1 MATNNMK
8 LIKEAIQETT
18 ETYVDQYMKN
28 ATFVKTEI
36 GVVIGKGS
44 HKGNKITIKQ
54 DKMGIQKNPI
64 YDDIMSVGNIIFDD
78 GCVVYVFIPNG
89 QYNNMF
95 ILGQLDDTPAN
106 IKGGTIRIGTPNAK
120 GEYPYTVLSDGS
132 LKIGTPNANGEYPYN
147 VSPDGGLDIGHGS
160 YKVSPNGGLDIGYGK
175 FTVSPTGSVHFSGEI
190 KGARFVTEGSD
201 AYAVIDK
208 GVIQTYS
215 TNGHKGVQLYGTS
228 LTFYDYDTSGK
239 EAGTITQAYSENY
252 HVLGIYSSNN
262 NPILMGFRNGESGS
276 YTPMLSINH
285 HGNKQTMMYS
295 SRDGGQTFWGG
306 VAMTDT
312 PIAGGDGHHIIRAG
326 WSGSKLYFFV
336 EDYNATNDISDKRQ
350 KHDITKLND
359 KIINAV
365 GSCEWKQFK
374 LNRDKKLRANK
385 QQQLPIGFG
394 IIAQDLEQAL
404 KDQGV
409 SEECILKMTPK
420 IQMKTS
426 DNTLYLGV
434 DYTQFLIARVA
445 YDEKLIKSQND
456 KITDLENRLISL
468 EEKIN
473 NK

>member
-1 MATNNMK
+1 MVTNNMK

-54 DKMGIQKNPI
+54 DKMGTQKNPI

-106 IKGGTIRIGTPNAK
+106 IKGGTIKIGTPNAS

-132 LKIGTPNANGEYPYN
+132 
-147 VSPDGGLDIGHGS
+147 
-160 YKVSPNGGLDIGYGK
+160 LDIGYGK

-190 KGARFVTEGSD
+190 KGARFVTEGSS
-201 AYAVIDK
+201 AYTVIDK
-208 GVIQTYS
+208 GVIQTY
-215 TNGHKGVQLYGTS
+215 TPNGYKGVRLYGND
-228 LTFYDYDTSGK
+228 LTFYDYDVSGR
-239 EAGTITQAYSENY
+239 EVGRITQAYSENY

-312 PIAGGDGHHIIRAG
+312 GVSGGDGHHIIRAG
-326 WSGSKLYFFV
+326 WNGSKLFFYV

-456 KITDLENRLISL
+456 KITDLENRLVSL

>member
-36 GVVIGKGS
+36 GVVVGKGS

-54 DKMGIQKNPI
+54 DKMGVQKNPI

-132 LKIGTPNANGEYPYN
+132 L
-147 VSPDGGLDIGHGS
+147 
-160 YKVSPNGGLDIGYGK
+160 DIGYGS
-175 FTVSPTGSVHFSGEI
+175 FTVSPTGNVHFSGEI
-190 KGARFVTEGSD
+190 KGARFVTEGSS
-201 AYAVIDK
+201 AYTVIDK
-208 GVIQTYS
+208 GTIQTYTPS
-215 TNGHKGVQLYGTS
+215 GYKGIRLYGKEM
-228 LTFYDYDTSGK
+228 TFYDYDTSGK
-239 EAGTITQAYSENY
+239 EVGAITQMYSGNY
-252 HVLGIYSSNN
+252 HILGIESSNDC
-262 NPILMGFRNGESGS
+262 PILIGTRNGESGS
-276 YTPMLSINH
+276 YSTMISINYR
-285 HGNKQTMMYS
+285 GNKQTMIYS
-295 SRDGGQTFWGG
+295 SKDGGQTFLGG

-312 PIAGGDGHHIIRAG
+312 GVAGGDGNHIIQAG
-326 WSGSKLYFFV
+326 WNGSNLFFYV
-336 EDYNATNDISDKRQ
+336 DSVGVTSSISDKRQ

-420 IQMKTS
+420 VQMKTS

-473 NK
+473 KK

>member
-106 IKGGTIRIGTPNAK
+106 IKGGTIKIGTPNAK

-132 LKIGTPNANGEYPYN
+132 L
-147 VSPDGGLDIGHGS
+147 
-160 YKVSPNGGLDIGYGK
+160 DIGYGK
-175 FTVSPTGSVHFSGEI
+175 FTVSPTGNVHFSGEI

-201 AYAVIDK
+201 AYTVIDK
-208 GVIQTYS
+208 GIIQTYN
-215 TNGHKGVQLYGTS
+215 TNGHKGLQLYGNS
-228 LTFYDYDTSGK
+228 LKLYDYDASGK
-239 EAGTITQAYSENY
+239 EVGAISEAYGENY
-252 HVLGIYSSNN
+252 HVFGIYSSNN
-262 NPILMGFRNGESGS
+262 NPILIGCRNGESGN
-276 YTPMLSINH
+276 YTTMLSINH
-285 HGNKQTMMYS
+285 HGNKQTMIYS
-295 SRDGGQTFWGG
+295 SKDGGQTFLGG

-312 PIAGGDGHHIIRAG
+312 GVAGGDGNHIIQAG
-326 WSGSKLYFFV
+326 WNGSNLFFYV
-336 EDYNATNDISDKRQ
+336 DGVGVTSSISDKRQ

>member
-36 GVVIGKGS
+36 GVVVGKGS

-64 YDDIMSVGNIIFDD
+64 YDDIMSVGNIIFED

-106 IKGGTIRIGTPNAK
+106 IKGGTI
-120 GEYPYTVLSDGS
+120 
-132 LKIGTPNANGEYPYN
+132 KIGTPNANGEYPYT
-147 VSPDGGLDIGHGS
+147 VLSDGS
-160 YKVSPNGGLDIGYGK
+160 LDIGYGK
-175 FTVSPTGSVHFSGEI
+175 FTVSPTGNVHFSGEI

-208 GVIQTYS
+208 GVIQTY
-215 TNGHKGVQLYGTS
+215 TPKGYKGIMLYGKAVK
-228 LTFYDYDTSGK
+228 FYDYDVSGK
-239 EAGTITQAYSENY
+239 EVGTITQVHSGNY
-252 HVLGIYSSNN
+252 HYLGIFSSNN
-262 NPILMGFRNGESGS
+262 YPISIGSRNGESGS
-276 YTPMLSINH
+276 YNEMLSINH
-285 HGNKQTMMYS
+285 SGNKQTMIYS
-295 SRDGGQTFWGG
+295 SKDGGQTFLGG

-312 PIAGGDGHHIIRAG
+312 SVAGGDGNHIIQAG
-326 WSGSKLYFFV
+326 WNGSHLFFYV
-336 EDYNATNDISDKRQ
+336 DGVGVTSDISDKRQ

-445 YDEKLIKSQND
+445 YDEKLIKAQND

>member
-106 IKGGTIRIGTPNAK
+106 IKGGTIRIGTPNAN

-132 LKIGTPNANGEYPYN
+132 
-147 VSPDGGLDIGHGS
+147 
-160 YKVSPNGGLDIGYGK
+160 LDIGYGK
-175 FTVSPTGSVHFSGEI
+175 FTVSPTGNVHFSGEI
-190 KGARFVTEGSD
+190 KGARFVTESSD
-201 AYAVIDK
+201 AYTVIDK
-208 GVIQTYS
+208 GVIQTYNTS
-215 TNGHKGVQLYGTS
+215 GYKGIQLYGNT
-228 LTFYDYDTSGK
+228 LTFYDYNNTGEK
-239 EAGTITQAYSENY
+239 IGTISQTDLANHNIRKLSICSENNREVSIGY
-252 HVLGIYSSNN
+252 REKNGYGNSLINVNKNGSHRVWIGASL
-262 NPILMGFRNGESGS
+262 GES
-276 YTPMLSINH
+276 
-285 HGNKQTMMYS
+285 
-295 SRDGGQTFWGG
+295 TFVEGIP
-306 VAMTDT
+306 VTDT
-312 PIAGGDGHHIIRAG
+312 MAAGDGNHVIQAG
-326 WSGSKLYFFV
+326 WSGSQLFFYV
-336 EDYNATNDISDKRQ
+336 DTVNVTKNISDKRQ

>member
-106 IKGGTIRIGTPNAK
+106 IKGGTIRIGTPNAN

-132 LKIGTPNANGEYPYN
+132 
-147 VSPDGGLDIGHGS
+147 
-160 YKVSPNGGLDIGYGK
+160 LDIGYGK
-175 FTVSPTGSVHFSGEI
+175 FTVSPTGNVHFSGEI

-201 AYAVIDK
+201 AYTVIDK
-208 GVIQTYS
+208 GVIQTYNTS
-215 TNGHKGVQLYGTS
+215 GYKGIELYGQRMILYDYNTNG
-228 LTFYDYDTSGK
+228 K
-239 EAGTITQAYSENY
+239 EVGRIMQSYKVNTNQHIF
-252 HVLGIYSSNN
+252 GIYSSNN
-262 NPILMGFRNGESGS
+262 CSISIGCRNDESDWFS
-276 YTPMLSINH
+276 PMLSINNN
-285 HGNKQTMMYS
+285 GNKQTMIYS
-295 SRDGGQTFWGG
+295 SKDGGQTFFGG

-312 PIAGGDGHHIIRAG
+312 AVAGGDGHHIIQAG
-326 WSGSKLYFFV
+326 WNGSNLFFYV
-336 EDYNATNDISDKRQ
+336 DSVGVTSSISDKRQ

-473 NK
+473 KK

>member
-1 MATNNMK
+1 MVTNNMK

-54 DKMGIQKNPI
+54 DKMGVQKNPI

-132 LKIGTPNANGEYPYN
+132 LKIGTPNANGEYPYK
-147 VSPDGGLDIGHGS
+147 VSPD
-160 YKVSPNGGLDIGYGK
+160 GGLDIGYGK

-190 KGARFVTEGSD
+190 KGARFVTEGSS
-201 AYAVIDK
+201 AYTVIDK
-208 GVIQTYS
+208 GVIQTYNTS
-215 TNGHKGVQLYGTS
+215 GYKGIQLYGNT
-228 LTFYDYDTSGK
+228 LTFYDYNNTGEK
-239 EAGTITQAYSENY
+239 IGTISQTDLANHSIRKLSICSENNREVSIGY
-252 HVLGIYSSNN
+252 RKENGYGNSLINVNKNGSHKVWIGA
-262 NPILMGFRNGESGS
+262 PIGES
-276 YTPMLSINH
+276 
-285 HGNKQTMMYS
+285 
-295 SRDGGQTFWGG
+295 TFVEGIP
-306 VAMTDT
+306 VTDT
-312 PIAGGDGHHIIRAG
+312 MAAGDGNHVIQAG
-326 WSGSKLYFFV
+326 WSGSQLFFYV
-336 EDYNATNDISDKRQ
+336 DTVNVTNNISDKRQ
-350 KHDITKLND
+350 KNDITKLND

-374 LNRDKKLRANK
+374 LNRDKKIRANK

>member
-36 GVVIGKGS
+36 GVVVGKGS

-106 IKGGTIRIGTPNAK
+106 IKGGTIRIGTPNAN

-132 LKIGTPNANGEYPYN
+132 
-147 VSPDGGLDIGHGS
+147 
-160 YKVSPNGGLDIGYGK
+160 LDIGYGK
-175 FTVSPTGSVHFSGEI
+175 FTVSPTGNVHFSGEI
-190 KGARFVTEGSD
+190 KGARFVTEGSS
-201 AYAVIDK
+201 AYTVIDK
-208 GVIQTYS
+208 GTIQTYNTS
-215 TNGHKGVQLYGTS
+215 GYKGIQLYGNKI
-228 LTFYDYDTSGK
+228 TFYDYTSAG
-239 EAGTITQAYSENY
+239 EEIGTITQSDLVN
-252 HVLGIYSSNN
+252 HNIKKLSIYSAKNKEVSIGYIKEDGYRGELICVNKKGDHKVWIYAN
-262 NPILMGFRNGESGS
+262 MGTSIL
-276 YTPMLSINH
+276 
-285 HGNKQTMMYS
+285 
-295 SRDGGQTFWGG
+295 GGIP
-306 VAMTDT
+306 VTDT
-312 PIAGGDGHHIIRAG
+312 MAAGGGNHVIQAG
-326 WSGSKLYFFV
+326 WSGSQLFFYV
-336 EDYNATNDISDKRQ
+336 DTINVTKNISDKRQ

-374 LNRDKKLRANK
+374 LNRDKKLRANR

-420 IQMKTS
+420 IRMTNSDSTS
-426 DNTLYLGV
+426 YLGV

-445 YDEKLIKSQND
+445 YDEKLIKAQND

>member
-36 GVVIGKGS
+36 GVVVGKGS

-54 DKMGIQKNPI
+54 DKMGVQKNPI

-106 IKGGTIRIGTPNAK
+106 IKGGTIKIGTPNAN

-132 LKIGTPNANGEYPYN
+132 LNIGNGSFT
-147 VSPDGGLDIGHGS
+147 VA
-160 YKVSPNGGLDIGYGK
+160 PNGGLDIGYGN

-190 KGARFVTEGSD
+190 TGTRFVTEGSS
-201 AYAVIDK
+201 AYTVIDK
-208 GVIQTYS
+208 GTIQTYTPS
-215 TNGHKGVQLYGTS
+215 GYKGVMLYGTQIK
-228 LTFYDYDTSGK
+228 FYDYDVSGK
-239 EAGTITQAYSENY
+239 EVGTITQAYSENY

-285 HGNKQTMMYS
+285 NGNKQTMMYS

-312 PIAGGDGHHIIRAG
+312 PIEGGDGHHIIRAG
-326 WSGSKLYFFV
+326 WGGSKLFFFV

-385 QQQLPIGFG
+385 QHQLPIGFG

-445 YDEKLIKSQND
+445 YDEKLIKAQND

-473 NK
+473 KK

>member
-36 GVVIGKGS
+36 GVVVGKGS

-78 GCVVYVFIPNG
+78 GCVVYIFIPNG

-106 IKGGTIRIGTPNAK
+106 IKGGTI
-120 GEYPYTVLSDGS
+120 
-132 LKIGTPNANGEYPYN
+132 KIGTPNANGEYPYT
-147 VSPDGGLDIGHGS
+147 VLSDGS
-160 YKVSPNGGLDIGYGK
+160 LDIGYGK
-175 FTVSPTGSVHFSGEI
+175 FTVSPTGNVHFSGEI

-208 GVIQTYS
+208 GVIQTYNTS
-215 TNGHKGVQLYGTS
+215 GYKGIQLYGNT
-228 LTFYDYDTSGK
+228 LTFYDYNNTGEK
-239 EAGTITQAYSENY
+239 IGTISQTDLANHNIRKLAIYSESNKEVSIGY
-252 HVLGIYSSNN
+252 IQENGYGDELICVNKNGSHKVWIYANMGTGILGGI
-262 NPILMGFRNGESGS
+262 P
-276 YTPMLSINH
+276 
-285 HGNKQTMMYS
+285 
-295 SRDGGQTFWGG
+295 
-306 VAMTDT
+306 VTDT
-312 PIAGGDGHHIIRAG
+312 MAAGGGNHVIQAG
-326 WSGSKLYFFV
+326 WSGSQLFFYV
-336 EDYNATNDISDKRQ
+336 DAVNVTKNISDKRQ
-350 KHDITKLND
+350 KNDITKLND

-420 IQMKTS
+420 IRMTNSDSTS
-426 DNTLYLGV
+426 YLGV

-445 YDEKLIKSQND
+445 YDEKLIKAQND

>member
-106 IKGGTIRIGTPNAK
+106 IKGGTIKIGTPNAN

-132 LKIGTPNANGEYPYN
+132 LN
-147 VSPDGGLDIGHGS
+147 
-160 YKVSPNGGLDIGYGK
+160 IGYGS

-190 KGARFVTEGSD
+190 TGTRFVTEGSD
-201 AYAVIDK
+201 AYTVIDK
-208 GVIQTYS
+208 GTIQTYTPS
-215 TNGHKGVQLYGTS
+215 GYKGIRLYGND
-228 LTFYDYDTSGK
+228 LTFYDYDVSGK
-239 EAGTITQAYSENY
+239 EVGRITQAYSENY

>member
-18 ETYVDQYMKN
+18 GTYVDQYMKN

-132 LKIGTPNANGEYPYN
+132 LN
-147 VSPDGGLDIGHGS
+147 
-160 YKVSPNGGLDIGYGK
+160 IGYGS

-190 KGARFVTEGSD
+190 KGARFVTEGSS
-201 AYAVIDK
+201 AYTVIDK
-208 GVIQTYS
+208 GVIQTYNTS
-215 TNGHKGVQLYGTS
+215 GYKGIQLYGNT
-228 LTFYDYDTSGK
+228 LTFYDYNNTGEK
-239 EAGTITQAYSENY
+239 IGTISQTDLANHNIRKLAIYSE
-252 HVLGIYSSNN
+252 SNKEVSIGYIQEN
-262 NPILMGFRNGESGS
+262 GYGNSLINVNKIGSHKVWIGAPIGES
-276 YTPMLSINH
+276 
-285 HGNKQTMMYS
+285 
-295 SRDGGQTFWGG
+295 TFVEGIP
-306 VAMTDT
+306 VTDT
-312 PIAGGDGHHIIRAG
+312 MAAGDGNHVIQAG
-326 WSGSKLYFFV
+326 WSGSQLFFYV
-336 EDYNATNDISDKRQ
+336 DTVNVTNNISDKRQ

-420 IQMKTS
+420 IRMTNSDSTS
-426 DNTLYLGV
+426 YLGV

-473 NK
+473 KK

>member
-36 GVVIGKGS
+36 GVVVGKGS

-147 VSPDGGLDIGHGS
+147 VSPDGSLDIGHGS
-160 YKVSPNGGLDIGYGK
+160 YKVSPDGGLDIGYGK
-175 FTVSPTGSVHFSGEI
+175 FTVSPTGNVHFSGEI

-201 AYAVIDK
+201 AYTVIDK
-208 GVIQTYS
+208 GSIQTYTPS
-215 TNGHKGVQLYGTS
+215 GYKGIQLYGNS
-228 LTFYDYDTSGK
+228 LTFYDYTNAGEK
-239 EAGTITQAYSENY
+239 VGTITQTDLSTNTKK
-252 HVLGIYSSNN
+252 LSIYSAKNKEVSIGYTQENGYHFESIRVN
-262 NPILMGFRNGESGS
+262 KLGDHKVWIYEDMGTGILAGI
-276 YTPMLSINH
+276 P
-285 HGNKQTMMYS
+285 
-295 SRDGGQTFWGG
+295 
-306 VAMTDT
+306 VTDT
-312 PIAGGDGHHIIRAG
+312 MAAGGGNHVIQAG
-326 WSGSKLYFFV
+326 WSGSQLFFYV
-336 EDYNATNDISDKRQ
+336 DAVNVTNNISDKRQ
-350 KHDITKLND
+350 KNDITKLND

-374 LNRDKKLRANK
+374 LNRDKKIRANK

-420 IQMKTS
+420 IRMTNSDRTS
-426 DNTLYLGV
+426 YLGV
-434 DYTQFLIARVA
+434 DYIQFLIARVA

>member
-36 GVVIGKGS
+36 GVVVGKGS

-147 VSPDGGLDIGHGS
+147 VSPNGS
-160 YKVSPNGGLDIGYGK
+160 LDIGYGK

-190 KGARFVTEGSD
+190 KGARFVTEGSS
-201 AYAVIDK
+201 AYTVIDK
-208 GVIQTYS
+208 GVIQTYNTS
-215 TNGHKGVQLYGTS
+215 GYKGIQLYGNS
-228 LTFYDYDTSGK
+228 LTFYDYNNDGEK
-239 EAGTITQAYSENY
+239 IGTITQSDLLNHNIRKLSIYSENNKEISIGY
-252 HVLGIYSSNN
+252 RYNGVRGYNLINVNKNGSHRVWIGA
-262 NPILMGFRNGESGS
+262 PIGES
-276 YTPMLSINH
+276 
-285 HGNKQTMMYS
+285 
-295 SRDGGQTFWGG
+295 TFVEGIPI
-306 VAMTDT
+306 TDT
-312 PIAGGDGHHIIRAG
+312 MAAGGGNHVIQAG
-326 WSGSKLYFFV
+326 WSGSQLFFYV
-336 EDYNATNDISDKRQ
+336 DTVNVTNNISDKRQ

-374 LNRDKKLRANK
+374 LNRDKKIRANK

-394 IIAQDLEQAL
+394 VIAQDLEQAL

-409 SEECILKMTPK
+409 SEECLLKMTPK
-420 IQMKTS
+420 IRMTNSDSTS
-426 DNTLYLGV
+426 YLGV

-456 KITDLENRLISL
+456 KITDLEKRLISL

>member
-1 MATNNMK
+1 MIMATNNMK

-36 GVVIGKGS
+36 GVVVGKGS

-120 GEYPYTVLSDGS
+120 GEYPYNVLSDGS

-147 VSPDGGLDIGHGS
+147 VSPNGS
-160 YKVSPNGGLDIGYGK
+160 LDIGYGK

-190 KGARFVTEGSD
+190 KGARFVTEGSS
-201 AYAVIDK
+201 AYTVINK
-208 GVIQTYS
+208 GAIRTYS
-215 TNGHKGVQLYGTS
+215 TNGHKGMQLYGNN
-228 LTFYDYDTSGK
+228 LTLYDYNTSGK
-239 EAGTITQAYSENY
+239 EVAVINQGGSNSI
-252 HVLGIYSSNN
+252 HPHLGITTCNN
-262 NPILMGFRNGESGS
+262 YPILISVNSSESGS
-276 YTPMLSINH
+276 LTTVTPMLSIDN
-285 HGNKQTMMYS
+285 NQTRIFS
-295 SRDGGQTFWGG
+295 SHNGGRTFSGG
-306 VAMTDT
+306 VAMTN
-312 PIAGGDGHHIIRAG
+312 INVGDGPHVVQSG
-326 WSGSKLYFFV
+326 WSGSKLFFYV
-336 EDYNATNDISDKRQ
+336 DDINVTNNISDKRQ
-350 KHDITKLND
+350 KNDITKLND

-420 IQMKTS
+420 IRMTNSDSTS
-426 DNTLYLGV
+426 YLGV

-445 YDEKLIKSQND
+445 YDEKLIKAQND
-456 KITDLENRLISL
+456 KITDLENRLTSL

>member
-1 MATNNMK
+1 MMATNNMK

-106 IKGGTIRIGTPNAK
+106 IKGGTIRIGTPNAN

-132 LKIGTPNANGEYPYN
+132 LNIGNGSFTVAPN
-147 VSPDGGLDIGHGS
+147 GGLDIGHGS

-190 KGARFVTEGSD
+190 KGARFVTEGSS
-201 AYAVIDK
+201 AYTVIDK
-208 GVIQTYS
+208 GAIQTYTPS
-215 TNGHKGVQLYGTS
+215 GYKGVQLYGNKI
-228 LTFYDYDTSGK
+228 TFYDYNSSGK
-239 EAGTITQAYSENY
+239 QVGMITQGYDSNY
-252 HVLGIYSSNN
+252 HYLSIFSNN
-262 NPILMGFRNGESGS
+262 NYPISMGFSNDESKN
-276 YTPMLSINH
+276 YVEMLSINH
-285 HGNKQTMMYS
+285 HGNKQTMISS
-295 SRDGGQTFWGG
+295 SRDGGRTFFTG
-306 VAMTDT
+306 VAMTDA

-326 WSGSKLYFFV
+326 WNGSKLFFFV
-336 EDYNATNDISDKRQ
+336 EDYNATSAISDKRQ

>member
-36 GVVIGKGS
+36 GVVVGKGS

-106 IKGGTIRIGTPNAK
+106 IKGGTI
-120 GEYPYTVLSDGS
+120 
-132 LKIGTPNANGEYPYN
+132 KIGTPNANGEYPYT
-147 VSPDGGLDIGHGS
+147 VLSDGS
-160 YKVSPNGGLDIGYGK
+160 LDIGYGK
-175 FTVSPTGSVHFSGEI
+175 FTVSPTGNVHFSGEI

-208 GVIQTYS
+208 GAIQTYTPS
-215 TNGHKGVQLYGTS
+215 GYKGIQLYGNKI
-228 LTFYDYDTSGK
+228 TFYDYDVSGK
-239 EAGTITQAYSENY
+239 EVGEITQAYSENY

-262 NPILMGFRNGESGS
+262 NPILMGFRNGGSGS

-312 PIAGGDGHHIIRAG
+312 AVTGGDGHHIIRAG
-326 WSGSKLYFFV
+326 WNGSKLFFFV

-420 IQMKTS
+420 IRMTNSDSTS
-426 DNTLYLGV
+426 YLGV

-445 YDEKLIKSQND
+445 YDEKLIKAQND

>member
-106 IKGGTIRIGTPNAK
+106 IKGGTIRVGTPNAN

-132 LKIGTPNANGEYPYN
+132 
-147 VSPDGGLDIGHGS
+147 
-160 YKVSPNGGLDIGYGK
+160 LDIGYGK
-175 FTVSPTGSVHFSGEI
+175 FTVSPTGDVRFSGEI
-190 KGARFVTEGSD
+190 KGARFVTESAD
-201 AYAVIDK
+201 AYTVIDK
-208 GVIQTYS
+208 GTIQTYN
-215 TNGHKGVQLYGTS
+215 TNGYEGIRLYGQKMI
-228 LTFYDYDTSGK
+228 FYDYDTSGK
-239 EAGTITQAYSENY
+239 EVGRIMQSSKVDTNQP
-252 HVLGIYSSNN
+252 VFGIYSSNN
-262 NPILMGFRNGESGS
+262 YSISIGYRNNESDWF
-276 YTPMLSINH
+276 TPLLSINNN
-285 HGNKQTMMYS
+285 GNKKTMIYS
-295 SRDGGQTFWGG
+295 SNDGGQTLLGG

-312 PIAGGDGHHIIRAG
+312 SVAGGDGHHIIQAG
-326 WSGSKLYFFV
+326 WNGSHLFFYV
-336 EDYNATNDISDKRQ
+336 DNVNVTSDISDKRQ

-426 DNTLYLGV
+426 DSTLYLGV

-445 YDEKLIKSQND
+445 YDEKLIRAQND

>member
-36 GVVIGKGS
+36 GVVVGKGS

-106 IKGGTIRIGTPNAK
+106 IKGGTIRIGTPNVN

-132 LKIGTPNANGEYPYN
+132 
-147 VSPDGGLDIGHGS
+147 
-160 YKVSPNGGLDIGYGK
+160 LDIGYGK
-175 FTVSPTGSVHFSGEI
+175 FTVSPTGNVHFSGEI

-208 GVIQTYS
+208 GVIQTYTPS
-215 TNGHKGVQLYGTS
+215 GYKGIRLYGND
-228 LTFYDYDTSGK
+228 LTFYDYDVSGK
-239 EAGTITQAYSENY
+239 EVGRITQAYSEKY

-312 PIAGGDGHHIIRAG
+312 PIEGGDGHHIIRAG
-326 WSGSKLYFFV
+326 WNGSKLFFFV

-456 KITDLENRLISL
+456 KITDLEKRLTSL

>member
-1 MATNNMK
+1 MVTNNMK

-36 GVVIGKGS
+36 GVVVGKGS

-106 IKGGTIRIGTPNAK
+106 IKGGTIRIGTPNAN

-132 LKIGTPNANGEYPYN
+132 
-147 VSPDGGLDIGHGS
+147 
-160 YKVSPNGGLDIGYGK
+160 LDIGYGK
-175 FTVSPTGSVHFSGEI
+175 FTVSPTGNVHFSGEI
-190 KGARFVTEGSD
+190 KGARFVTEGSS
-201 AYAVIDK
+201 AYTVIDK
-208 GVIQTYS
+208 GVIQTYNTS
-215 TNGHKGVQLYGTS
+215 GYKGIQLYSNT
-228 LTFYDYDTSGK
+228 LTFYDYNNTGEK
-239 EAGTITQAYSENY
+239 IGTISQTDLANHNIRKLSTCSENNREVSIGY
-252 HVLGIYSSNN
+252 RKENGYGNSLINVNKNGSHKVWIGASI
-262 NPILMGFRNGESGS
+262 GES
-276 YTPMLSINH
+276 
-285 HGNKQTMMYS
+285 
-295 SRDGGQTFWGG
+295 TFVEGIP
-306 VAMTDT
+306 VTDT
-312 PIAGGDGHHIIRAG
+312 MAAGDGNHVIQAG
-326 WSGSKLYFFV
+326 WSGSQLFFYV
-336 EDYNATNDISDKRQ
+336 DTVNVTNNISDKRQ
-350 KHDITKLND
+350 KNDITKLND

-374 LNRDKKLRANK
+374 LNRDKKIRANK

-420 IQMKTS
+420 IRMTNS

>member
-36 GVVIGKGS
+36 GVVVGKGS

-106 IKGGTIRIGTPNAK
+106 IKGGTIKIGTPNAN

-132 LKIGTPNANGEYPYN
+132 LN
-147 VSPDGGLDIGHGS
+147 
-160 YKVSPNGGLDIGYGK
+160 IGYGK
-175 FTVSPTGSVHFSGEI
+175 FTVSPTGNVHFSGEI

-201 AYAVIDK
+201 AYTVIDK
-208 GVIQTYS
+208 GVIQTYN
-215 TNGHKGVQLYGTS
+215 TNGHKGLQLYGNS
-228 LTFYDYDTSGK
+228 LKLYDYDASGK
-239 EAGTITQAYSENY
+239 EVGAISEAYGENY
-252 HVLGIYSSNN
+252 HVFGIYSSNN
-262 NPILMGFRNGESGS
+262 NPILIGCRNGESGN
-276 YTPMLSINH
+276 YTTMLSINH

-295 SRDGGQTFWGG
+295 SRDGGQTFFGG

>member
-8 LIKEAIQETT
+8 LIKEAIQGTT

-36 GVVIGKGS
+36 GVVVGKGS

-147 VSPDGGLDIGHGS
+147 VSPNGS
-160 YKVSPNGGLDIGYGK
+160 LDIGYGK
-175 FTVSPTGSVHFSGEI
+175 FTVSPTGNVHFSGEI
-190 KGARFVTEGSD
+190 KGARFVTEGSS

-208 GVIQTYS
+208 GTIQTYNTS
-215 TNGHKGVQLYGTS
+215 GYKGIQLYGNT
-228 LTFYDYDTSGK
+228 LTFYDYNNTGEK
-239 EAGTITQAYSENY
+239 IGTISQTDLAHHNIRKLSICSENNREVSIGY
-252 HVLGIYSSNN
+252 RQENGYGNSLINVNKNGSHRVWIGASI
-262 NPILMGFRNGESGS
+262 GES
-276 YTPMLSINH
+276 
-285 HGNKQTMMYS
+285 
-295 SRDGGQTFWGG
+295 TFVEGIP
-306 VAMTDT
+306 VTDT
-312 PIAGGDGHHIIRAG
+312 MAAGGGNHVIQAG
-326 WSGSKLYFFV
+326 WSGSQLFFYV
-336 EDYNATNDISDKRQ
+336 DTVNVTNNISDKRQ
-350 KHDITKLND
+350 KNDITKLND

-374 LNRDKKLRANK
+374 LNRDKKIRANK

-420 IQMKTS
+420 IRMTNSDSTS
-426 DNTLYLGV
+426 YLGV

-456 KITDLENRLISL
+456 KIIDLENRLTSL

>member
-36 GVVIGKGS
+36 GVVVGKGS

-106 IKGGTIRIGTPNAK
+106 IKGGTIKIGAPNAN

-132 LKIGTPNANGEYPYN
+132 
-147 VSPDGGLDIGHGS
+147 
-160 YKVSPNGGLDIGYGK
+160 LDIGYGK
-175 FTVSPTGSVHFSGEI
+175 FTVSPTGNVHFSGEI
-190 KGARFVTEGSD
+190 KGARFVTEGSS

-208 GVIQTYS
+208 GAIQTYS
-215 TNGHKGVQLYGTS
+215 TNGHKGIQLYGNN
-228 LTFYDYDTSGK
+228 LTLYDYNTSGK
-239 EAGTITQAYSENY
+239 EVAVINQGGSNTIHPY
-252 HVLGIYSSNN
+252 LGITACNN
-262 NPILMGFRNGESGS
+262 YPILIGINRSESGS
-276 YTPMLSINH
+276 LTTVTPMLSIDN
-285 HGNKQTMMYS
+285 NQTRIFS
-295 SRDGGQTFWGG
+295 SHNGGRTFSGG
-306 VAMTDT
+306 VAMTN
-312 PIAGGDGHHIIRAG
+312 INIGDGPHVVQAG
-326 WSGSKLYFFV
+326 WSGSKLFFYV
-336 EDYNATNDISDKRQ
+336 DDINVTNNISDKRQ

-374 LNRDKKLRANK
+374 LNRDKKIRANK

-426 DNTLYLGV
+426 DSTSYLGV

-445 YDEKLIKSQND
+445 YDEKLIKAQND
-456 KITDLENRLISL
+456 KITDLENRLTSL

>member
-54 DKMGIQKNPI
+54 DKMGVQKNPI

-106 IKGGTIRIGTPNAK
+106 IKGGTIKIGTPNAN

-132 LKIGTPNANGEYPYN
+132 LNIGNGSFT
-147 VSPDGGLDIGHGS
+147 VA
-160 YKVSPNGGLDIGYGK
+160 PNGGLDIGYGK

-190 KGARFVTEGSD
+190 KGARFVTEGSS
-201 AYAVIDK
+201 AYTVIDK
-208 GVIQTYS
+208 GTIQTYTPS
-215 TNGHKGVQLYGTS
+215 GYKGIRLYGKEM
-228 LTFYDYDTSGK
+228 TFYDYDTSGK
-239 EAGTITQAYSENY
+239 EVGAITQMYSGNY
-252 HVLGIYSSNN
+252 HILGIESSNDC
-262 NPILMGFRNGESGS
+262 PILIGTRNGESGNY
-276 YTPMLSINH
+276 YTMISINYR
-285 HGNKQTMMYS
+285 GNKQTMIYS
-295 SRDGGQTFWGG
+295 SKDGGQTYWGG

-326 WSGSKLYFFV
+326 WSGSKLSFFV

-374 LNRDKKLRANK
+374 LNRDKKIRANK

>member
-36 GVVIGKGS
+36 GVVVGKGS

-106 IKGGTIRIGTPNAK
+106 IKGGTIKIGTPNAN

-132 LKIGTPNANGEYPYN
+132 LNIGHGSFTVA
-147 VSPDGGLDIGHGS
+147 PDGGLDIGHGS
-160 YKVSPNGGLDIGYGK
+160 YKVSPDGGLDIGYGK
-175 FTVSPTGSVHFSGEI
+175 FTVSPTGNVHFSGEI
-190 KGARFVTEGSD
+190 KGARFVTEGSS
-201 AYAVIDK
+201 AYTVIDK
-208 GVIQTYS
+208 GAIQTYS
-215 TNGHKGVQLYGTS
+215 TNGHKGMQLYGNS
-228 LTFYDYDTSGK
+228 LTFYDYNTSGK
-239 EAGTITQAYSENY
+239 EVGTIQQVGSNTTTPHLE
-252 HVLGIYSSNN
+252 IYSSNN
-262 NPILMGFRNGESGS
+262 YPIVIGVRSGESGS
-276 YTPMLSINH
+276 LTGKPMLSIDN
-285 HGNKQTMMYS
+285 NQTMIFS
-295 SRDGGQTFWGG
+295 SPNGGRTFSGG
-306 VAMTDT
+306 VAMTN
-312 PIAGGDGHHIIRAG
+312 INIGDGPHVVQAG
-326 WSGSKLYFFV
+326 WSGSKLFFYV
-336 EDYNATNDISDKRQ
+336 DNVNVTNNISDKRQ

>member
-36 GVVIGKGS
+36 GVVVGKGS

-132 LKIGTPNANGEYPYN
+132 LKIGTPNVNGEYPYK
-147 VSPDGGLDIGHGS
+147 VSPD
-160 YKVSPNGGLDIGYGK
+160 GGLDIGYGK

-190 KGARFVTEGSD
+190 KGARFVTEGSS
-201 AYAVIDK
+201 AYTVIDK
-208 GVIQTYS
+208 GVIQTYNTS
-215 TNGHKGVQLYGTS
+215 GYKGIQLYGNT
-228 LTFYDYDTSGK
+228 LTFYDYNNTGEK
-239 EAGTITQAYSENY
+239 IGTISQTDLAYHSIRKLSICSENNREVSIGY
-252 HVLGIYSSNN
+252 RKENGYGNSLINVNKNGSHKVWIGA
-262 NPILMGFRNGESGS
+262 PIGES
-276 YTPMLSINH
+276 
-285 HGNKQTMMYS
+285 
-295 SRDGGQTFWGG
+295 TFVEGIP
-306 VAMTDT
+306 VTDT
-312 PIAGGDGHHIIRAG
+312 MAAGDGNHVIQAG
-326 WSGSKLYFFV
+326 WSGSQLFFYV
-336 EDYNATNDISDKRQ
+336 DTVNVTNNISDKRQ
-350 KHDITKLND
+350 KNDITKLND

-374 LNRDKKLRANK
+374 LNRDKKIRANK

-394 IIAQDLEQAL
+394 IIAQDLEKAL

-420 IQMKTS
+420 IRMTNSDSTS
-426 DNTLYLGV
+426 YLGV

>member
-36 GVVIGKGS
+36 GVVVGKGS

-64 YDDIMSVGNIIFDD
+64 YDDIMSVGNIIFED

-106 IKGGTIRIGTPNAK
+106 IKGGTI
-120 GEYPYTVLSDGS
+120 
-132 LKIGTPNANGEYPYN
+132 KIGTPNANGEYPYT
-147 VSPDGGLDIGHGS
+147 VLSDGS
-160 YKVSPNGGLDIGYGK
+160 LDIGYGK

-201 AYAVIDK
+201 AYTVIDK
-208 GVIQTYS
+208 GTIQTYTPS
-215 TNGHKGVQLYGTS
+215 GYKGIQLYGNKI
-228 LTFYDYDTSGK
+228 TFYDYDVSGK
-239 EAGTITQAYSENY
+239 EVGEITQAYSENY

-262 NPILMGFRNGESGS
+262 NPILMGFRNGGSGS

-312 PIAGGDGHHIIRAG
+312 AVTGGDGHHIIRAG
-326 WSGSKLYFFV
+326 WNGSKLFFYV

-445 YDEKLIKSQND
+445 YDEKLIKAQND

>member
-36 GVVIGKGS
+36 GVVVGKGS

-78 GCVVYVFIPNG
+78 GCVVYIFIPNG

-106 IKGGTIRIGTPNAK
+106 IKGGTIKIGTPNAN

-132 LKIGTPNANGEYPYN
+132 L
-147 VSPDGGLDIGHGS
+147 
-160 YKVSPNGGLDIGYGK
+160 DIGYGS
-175 FTVSPTGSVHFSGEI
+175 FTVSPTGNVHFSGEI

-201 AYAVIDK
+201 AYTVIDK
-208 GVIQTYS
+208 GTIQTYTPS
-215 TNGHKGVQLYGTS
+215 GYKGIRLYGKEM
-228 LTFYDYDTSGK
+228 TFYDYDTSGK
-239 EAGTITQAYSENY
+239 EVGAITQMYSGNY
-252 HVLGIYSSNN
+252 HILGIESSNN
-262 NPILMGFRNGESGS
+262 CPILIGTRNGESGS
-276 YTPMLSINH
+276 YSTMISINYR
-285 HGNKQTMMYS
+285 GNKQTMIYS
-295 SRDGGQTFWGG
+295 SKDGGQTFLGG

-312 PIAGGDGHHIIRAG
+312 GVAGGDGNHIIQAG
-326 WSGSKLYFFV
+326 WNGSNLFFYV
-336 EDYNATNDISDKRQ
+336 DSVGVTSSISDKRQ

-374 LNRDKKLRANK
+374 LNRDKK
-385 QQQLPIGFG
+385 
-394 IIAQDLEQAL
+394 
-404 KDQGV
+404 
-409 SEECILKMTPK
+409 
-420 IQMKTS
+420 
-426 DNTLYLGV
+426 
-434 DYTQFLIARVA
+434 
-445 YDEKLIKSQND
+445 
-456 KITDLENRLISL
+456 
-468 EEKIN
+468 
-473 NK
+473 

>member
-36 GVVIGKGS
+36 GVVVGKGS

-132 LKIGTPNANGEYPYN
+132 L
-147 VSPDGGLDIGHGS
+147 
-160 YKVSPNGGLDIGYGK
+160 DIGYGK
-175 FTVSPTGSVHFSGEI
+175 FTVSPTGNVHFSGEI

-201 AYAVIDK
+201 AYTVIDK
-208 GVIQTYS
+208 GVIQTYNTS
-215 TNGHKGVQLYGTS
+215 GYKGIQLYGNT
-228 LTFYDYDTSGK
+228 LTFYDYNNTGEK
-239 EAGTITQAYSENY
+239 IGTISQTDLANHNIRKLSICSENNREVSIGY
-252 HVLGIYSSNN
+252 RKENGYGNSLINVNKNGSHKVWIGA
-262 NPILMGFRNGESGS
+262 PIGES
-276 YTPMLSINH
+276 
-285 HGNKQTMMYS
+285 
-295 SRDGGQTFWGG
+295 TFVEGIP
-306 VAMTDT
+306 VTDT
-312 PIAGGDGHHIIRAG
+312 MAAGGGNHVIQAG
-326 WSGSKLYFFV
+326 WSGSQLFFYV
-336 EDYNATNDISDKRQ
+336 DTVNVTNNISDKRQ
-350 KHDITKLND
+350 KNDITKLND

-374 LNRDKKLRANK
+374 LNRDKKIRANK

-456 KITDLENRLISL
+456 KIADLENRLTSL

-473 NK
+473 K

>member
-54 DKMGIQKNPI
+54 DKMGVQKNPI
-64 YDDIMSVGNIIFDD
+64 YDDIMSVGNVIFDD

-106 IKGGTIRIGTPNAK
+106 IKGGTIKIGTPNDN

-132 LKIGTPNANGEYPYN
+132 L
-147 VSPDGGLDIGHGS
+147 
-160 YKVSPNGGLDIGYGK
+160 DIGYGK
-175 FTVSPTGSVHFSGEI
+175 FTVSSTGSVHFSGEI
-190 KGARFVTEGSD
+190 KGTRFVTEGSD
-201 AYAVIDK
+201 AYTVIDK
-208 GVIQTYS
+208 GTIQTY
-215 TNGHKGVQLYGTS
+215 TPNGYKGVRLYGND
-228 LTFYDYDTSGK
+228 LTFYDYDVSGK
-239 EAGTITQAYSENY
+239 EVGRITQAYSGNY

-262 NPILMGFRNGESGS
+262 NPILMGFRSGESGS

-285 HGNKQTMMYS
+285 NGNKQTMMYS

-312 PIAGGDGHHIIRAG
+312 AVTGGDGHHIIRAG
-326 WSGSKLYFFV
+326 WNGSKLFFYV

>member
-36 GVVIGKGS
+36 GVVVGKGS

-132 LKIGTPNANGEYPYN
+132 L
-147 VSPDGGLDIGHGS
+147 DIGHGS
-160 YKVSPNGGLDIGYGK
+160 FKVSPNGGLDIGHGK
-175 FTVSPTGSVHFSGEI
+175 FTVSPTGNVHFSGEI
-190 KGARFVTEGSD
+190 KGARFVTEGSS
-201 AYAVIDK
+201 AYTVIDK
-208 GVIQTYS
+208 GTIQTYNTS
-215 TNGHKGVQLYGTS
+215 GYKGIQLYGNT
-228 LTFYDYDTSGK
+228 LTFYDYNNTGEK
-239 EAGTITQAYSENY
+239 IGTISQTDLAHHNIRKLSICSENNREVSIGY
-252 HVLGIYSSNN
+252 RQENGYGNSLINVNKNGSHRVWIGA
-262 NPILMGFRNGESGS
+262 PIGES
-276 YTPMLSINH
+276 
-285 HGNKQTMMYS
+285 
-295 SRDGGQTFWGG
+295 TFVEGIP
-306 VAMTDT
+306 VTDT
-312 PIAGGDGHHIIRAG
+312 MAAGGGNHVIQAG
-326 WSGSKLYFFV
+326 WSGSQLFFYV
-336 EDYNATNDISDKRQ
+336 DTVNVTNNISDKRQ
-350 KHDITKLND
+350 KNDITKLND

-374 LNRDKKLRANK
+374 LNRDKKIRANK

-420 IQMKTS
+420 IRMTNSDSTS
-426 DNTLYLGV
+426 YLGV

>member
-1 MATNNMK
+1 MVTNNMK

-36 GVVIGKGS
+36 GVVVGKGS

-132 LKIGTPNANGEYPYN
+132 LKIGTPNAKGEYPYN
-147 VSPDGGLDIGHGS
+147 V
-160 YKVSPNGGLDIGYGK
+160 YPNGGLDIGYGK

-190 KGARFVTEGSD
+190 KGARFVTEGSS
-201 AYAVIDK
+201 AYTVIDK
-208 GVIQTYS
+208 GAIQTYS
-215 TNGHKGVQLYGTS
+215 ANGHKGMQLYGNS
-228 LTFYDYDTSGK
+228 LIFYDYNTSGK
-239 EAGTITQAYSENY
+239 EVGVIRQVGSNTTTPHLEI
-252 HVLGIYSSNN
+252 VSSNN
-262 NPILMGFRNGESGS
+262 YPISIGVNSGESDSWTGNTTMV
-276 YTPMLSINH
+276 YINH
-285 HGNKQTMMYS
+285 AQTMIFS
-295 SRDGGQTFWGG
+295 SPDGGRTFSGG
-306 VAMTDT
+306 VAMTNQN
-312 PIAGGDGHHIIRAG
+312 IGDGQHVVQAG
-326 WSGSKLYFFV
+326 WSGSKLFFYV
-336 EDYNATNDISDKRQ
+336 DNVNVTNNISDKRQ
-350 KHDITKLND
+350 KNDITKLND

-374 LNRDKKLRANK
+374 LNRDKKLRANR

-420 IQMKTS
+420 IRMKTS
-426 DNTLYLGV
+426 DNTLYLGI

>member
-54 DKMGIQKNPI
+54 DKMGVQKNPI

-106 IKGGTIRIGTPNAK
+106 IKGGTIKIGTPNAN

-132 LKIGTPNANGEYPYN
+132 LNIGNGSFTVAPN
-147 VSPDGGLDIGHGS
+147 GGLDIGHGS

-190 KGARFVTEGSD
+190 TGTRFVTEGSS
-201 AYAVIDK
+201 AYTVIDK
-208 GVIQTYS
+208 GAIQTYS
-215 TNGHKGVQLYGTS
+215 TNGHKGMQLYGNN
-228 LTFYDYDTSGK
+228 LIFYDYNTSGK
-239 EAGTITQAYSENY
+239 EVGVIQQVGSNTTTPHLEIF
-252 HVLGIYSSNN
+252 SSNN
-262 NPILMGFRNGESGS
+262 YPIFMGVRSGESGS
-276 YTPMLSINH
+276 LTELVQPMLAID
-285 HGNKQTMMYS
+285 KAQTRIYS
-295 SRDGGQTFWGG
+295 SPDGGRTFSGG
-306 VAMTDT
+306 VAMTN
-312 PIAGGDGHHIIRAG
+312 INIGDGPHVVQAG
-326 WSGSKLYFFV
+326 WSGSQLFFYV
-336 EDYNATNDISDKRQ
+336 DTVNVTNNISDKRQ
-350 KHDITKLND
+350 KNDITKLND

-365 GSCEWKQFK
+365 GSCEWRQFK
-374 LNRDKKLRANK
+374 LNRDKKIRANK

-420 IQMKTS
+420 IRMTNSDSTS
-426 DNTLYLGV
+426 YLGV

>member
-36 GVVIGKGS
+36 GVVVGKGS

-106 IKGGTIRIGTPNAK
+106 IKGGTI
-120 GEYPYTVLSDGS
+120 
-132 LKIGTPNANGEYPYN
+132 KIGTPNANGEYPYT
-147 VSPDGGLDIGHGS
+147 VLSDGS
-160 YKVSPNGGLDIGYGK
+160 LDIGYGK
-175 FTVSPTGSVHFSGEI
+175 FTVSPTGNVHFSGEI

-201 AYAVIDK
+201 AYTVIDK
-208 GVIQTYS
+208 GTIQTYTPS
-215 TNGHKGVQLYGTS
+215 GYKGIRLYGKEM
-228 LTFYDYDTSGK
+228 TFYDYDTSGK
-239 EAGTITQAYSENY
+239 EVGAITQMYSGNY
-252 HVLGIYSSNN
+252 HILGIESSNDC
-262 NPILMGFRNGESGS
+262 PILIGTRNGESGNY
-276 YTPMLSINH
+276 YTMISINYR
-285 HGNKQTMMYS
+285 GNKQTMIYS
-295 SRDGGQTFWGG
+295 SKDGGQTFLGG

-312 PIAGGDGHHIIRAG
+312 RVAGGDGNHIIQAG
-326 WSGSKLYFFV
+326 WNGSNLFFYV
-336 EDYNATNDISDKRQ
+336 DSVGVTSSISDKRQ

>member
-36 GVVIGKGS
+36 GVVVGKGS

-78 GCVVYVFIPNG
+78 GCVVYVLIPNG

-147 VSPDGGLDIGHGS
+147 VSPNGS
-160 YKVSPNGGLDIGYGK
+160 LNIGYGK

-190 KGARFVTEGSD
+190 KGARFVTEGSS
-201 AYAVIDK
+201 AYTVINK
-208 GVIQTYS
+208 GTIQTYTPS
-215 TNGHKGVQLYGTS
+215 GYKGIRLYGNN
-228 LTFYDYDTSGK
+228 LTFYDYDVSGK
-239 EAGTITQAYSENY
+239 EVGRIAQEYSENY

-262 NPILMGFRNGESGS
+262 NPILIGIRNGESGA
-276 YTPMLSINH
+276 YTSMLSINH

-312 PIAGGDGHHIIRAG
+312 PIEGGDGHHIIRAG

-456 KITDLENRLISL
+456 KITDLENRLTSL

>member
-106 IKGGTIRIGTPNAK
+106 IKGGTIRIGTPNAN

-132 LKIGTPNANGEYPYN
+132 L
-147 VSPDGGLDIGHGS
+147 
-160 YKVSPNGGLDIGYGK
+160 DIGYGS
-175 FTVSPTGSVHFSGEI
+175 FTVSPTGNVHFSGEI
-190 KGARFVTEGSD
+190 KGARFVTEGSS
-201 AYAVIDK
+201 AYTVIDK
-208 GVIQTYS
+208 GTIQTYTPS
-215 TNGHKGVQLYGTS
+215 GYKGIRLYGKEM
-228 LTFYDYDTSGK
+228 TFYDYDTSGK
-239 EAGTITQAYSENY
+239 EVGAITQMYSGNY
-252 HVLGIYSSNN
+252 HILGIESSNDC
-262 NPILMGFRNGESGS
+262 PILIGTRNGESGS
-276 YTPMLSINH
+276 YSTMISINYR
-285 HGNKQTMMYS
+285 GNKQTMIYS
-295 SRDGGQTFWGG
+295 SKDGGQTFLGG

-312 PIAGGDGHHIIRAG
+312 GVAGGDGNHIIQAG
-326 WSGSKLYFFV
+326 WNGSNLFFYV
-336 EDYNATNDISDKRQ
+336 DSVGVTSSISDKRQ

-374 LNRDKKLRANK
+374 LNRDKKIRANK

-420 IQMKTS
+420 VQMKTS

-473 NK
+473 KK

>member
-1 MATNNMK
+1 MVTNNMK

-36 GVVIGKGS
+36 GVVVGKGS

-106 IKGGTIRIGTPNAK
+106 IKGGTIKIGTPNAN

-132 LKIGTPNANGEYPYN
+132 L
-147 VSPDGGLDIGHGS
+147 
-160 YKVSPNGGLDIGYGK
+160 DIGYGN

-190 KGARFVTEGSD
+190 KGTRFVTEGSD
-201 AYAVIDK
+201 AYTVIDK
-208 GVIQTYS
+208 GTIQTYTPS
-215 TNGHKGVQLYGTS
+215 GYKGVRLYGND
-228 LTFYDYDTSGK
+228 LTFYDYDVSGK
-239 EAGTITQAYSENY
+239 EVGRITQAYSENY

-312 PIAGGDGHHIIRAG
+312 PIEGGDGHHIIRAG

-420 IQMKTS
+420 IRMTNSDSTS
-426 DNTLYLGV
+426 YLGV